1 MEVSGV
7 SQVKFVMFVS
17 GPHGTQCFTSQVGDV
32 PGPHQIFVNCLL
44 HIQKA
49 RFCLHDQVQCYTIW
63 YLVSFQALIR
73 FLSVACSAESRV
85 WVWGQPAAIIKRTG
99 VRSLSLAECSSLG
112 TILVNCA
119 YCLQKPVAG
128 PQCVSPAAC
137 TGNLAALKLPMLN
150 MYSGQTHCHS
160 NRTPS
165 TNIYI

>member
-1 MEVSGV
+1 MEVSSV

-17 GPHGTQCFTSQVGDV
+17 GPHGTQCFTSQVCDV

-85 WVWGQPAAIIKRTG
+85 WIWGYATSSHYKKN
-99 VRSLSLAECSSLG
+99 RSQES
-112 TILVNCA
+112 
-119 YCLQKPVAG
+119 KPCRMFKPG
-128 PQCVSPAAC
+128 Y
-137 TGNLAALKLPMLN
+137 N
-150 MYSGQTHCHS
+150 SGQLWLLLTETRSRSVVCVTCSLHG
-160 NRTPS
+160 
-165 TNIYI
+165 